1 MAGVQKEQLRPLSV
15 TEWQALER
23 VVKASSERMDRVRR
37 AQALLV
43 VARRQ
48 SFAEAAR
55 QAGFRSAT
63 TVANLVRRF
72 NRRGLSA
79 LTIAAG
85 RGRHPTYD
93 TRARA
98 QIVAVAQ
105 QQPRR
110 REDHTATWSLTTLQR
125 RARGDGLARIGRST
139 IRRVLQ
145 AAGSSYQRTRT
156 WRPTGTAL
164 RKRKEGW
171 VQVTDPAAEEKRSL
185 IDQAYRLAEAAG
197 IPVWRQDEAGP
208 YQAIPQPGACWS
220 PRGRPQ
226 RQPHEYVRGGT
237 AKMLTLFRPATGE
250 ARATGVTA
258 APNAVLHP
266 WLRKELTQIIRGLP
280 EPGAQDGSAL
290 APFIP
295 YWWERRQELAA
306 VYHDPPLRL
315 ILIWDNLAG
324 HKSAEM
330 VRWLCH
336 QGILPLYTPLSGAWL
351 NRAASVQRIIA
362 RRALDGQHPESA
374 AEIMA
379 WLDDAVAGWNE
390 EPPPFVW
397 DGKRRERRRRARQR
411 RLGGSAAVIDH
422 LQLNAA

>member
-1 MAGVQKEQLRPLSV
+1 
-15 TEWQALER
+15 
-23 VVKASSERMDRVRR
+23 
-37 AQALLV
+37 
-43 VARRQ
+43 
-48 SFAEAAR
+48 
-55 QAGFRSAT
+55 
-63 TVANLVRRF
+63 
-72 NRRGLSA
+72 
-79 LTIAAG
+79 
-85 RGRHPTYD
+85 
-93 TRARA
+93 
-98 QIVAVAQ
+98 
-105 QQPRR
+105 
-110 REDHTATWSLTTLQR
+110 
-125 RARGDGLARIGRST
+125 
-139 IRRVLQ
+139 
-145 AAGSSYQRTRT
+145 
-156 WRPTGTAL
+156 
-164 RKRKEGW
+164 
-171 VQVTDPAAEEKRSL
+171 
-185 IDQAYRLAEAAG
+185 
-197 IPVWRQDEAGP
+197 
-208 YQAIPQPGACWS
+208 
-220 PRGRPQ
+220 
-226 RQPHEYVRGGT
+226 
-237 AKMLTLFRPATGE
+237 MLTLFRPATGE

-295 YWWERRQELAA
+295 YWWERRQEVAA

-351 NRAASVQRIIA
+351 NMAASVQRIIA

-390 EPPPFVW
+390 EPTPFVW